1 MPYFGYSRYPM
12 KVRTRSIIRL
22 ASSAFRSPSGKAR
35 KRSSSSCSFSQAS
48 CRPCSK
54 RRSPAPG
61 SKFLTL
67 PRIMGTSVVGR
78 SLQRGLV
85 MSISPT
91 QRMPY
96 LSRKARMASRASRP
110 PASFASSSRK
120 PSSSTCCR
128 KATTSGC
135 GRITSATSRS
145 ASPISD
151 VTLWGTDCV
160 SVSAAF
166 FSPSHACSCSLSHHV
181 ASIAAM
187 NT

>member
-1 MPYFGYSRYPM
+1 
-12 KVRTRSIIRL
+12 
-22 ASSAFRSPSGKAR
+22 
-35 KRSSSSCSFSQAS
+35 
-48 CRPCSK
+48 
-54 RRSPAPG
+54 
-61 SKFLTL
+61 
-67 PRIMGTSVVGR
+67 MGTSVVGR

-96 LSRKARMASRASRP
+96 LSSQARMASRASRP
-110 PASFASSSRK
+110 PASLGSSSRK

-166 FSPSHACSCSLSHHV
+166 FSPSHACSCSLSHQV

-187 NT
+187 IT